1 MVQEINANG
10 DNIQGKYGIVVSKYN
25 DSITFR
31 LLEGAIRTLTD
42 AGVSEDD
49 LVVVKVP
56 GAWELPVAAQRLA
69 KTDLVAVLC
78 LGAVIKGETD
88 HYHYISQ
95 AVTNG
100 LMQVTLHSIVPVMFG
115 VLTCPTVELAIARSE
130 PHSRNN
136 KGYEV
141 GIATME
147 MLSQ

>member
-1 MVQEINANG
+1 MTNIAIALSEFNSEISEGLLSGCNRALLDKG
-10 DNIQGKYGIVVSKYN
+10 VN
-25 DSITFR
+25 DGSISVLR
-31 LLEGAIRTLTD
+31 
-42 AGVSEDD
+42 
-49 LVVVKVP
+49 VP
-56 GAWELPVAAQRLA
+56 GAFELPAAAAKLA
-69 KTDLVAVLC
+69 KHEDIDGVVA
-78 LGAVIKGETD
+78 LGVVIKGETD

-100 LMQVTLHSIVPVMFG
+100 LMQVTLHSTVPVMFG
-115 VLTCPTVELAIARSE
+115 ILTCPTVELAIARSE